1 METGLPPPPEQLKVT
16 TLKLENRQARTI
28 LNRVRNAVEQ
38 IPEIPKKVEIPG
50 LFDAHGQLPNLEA
63 IPGFLKEHPERTFSS
78 AMVQGLLK
86 QFCPNILAARTYMEK
101 SGNTLPPSIKFSA
114 AFADLWDGVIQPLVT
129 PFADPM
135 YLREVGTNLHMAA
148 KPPPL

>member
-63 IPGFLKEHPERTFSS
+63 IPGLLKEHPERTFSS
-78 AMVQGLLK
+78 AMVRGVINYL
-86 QFCPNILAARTYMEK
+86 T
-101 SGNTLPPSIKFSA
+101 PSIGALLNLSERTGNKIPLSYFTTAGAHDLLGWAGPAIDAFGGPGATAQFQAELKPMITPNFS
-114 AFADLWDGVIQPLVT
+114 
-129 PFADPM
+129 
-135 YLREVGTNLHMAA
+135 
-148 KPPPL
+148 